1 MPRDLVQDQPLGA
14 GGDRRGRRSWIASAE
29 FGSSHFIAD
38 ERPAAVVDL
47 ALEFFARRSD

>member
-14 GGDRRGRRSWIASAE
+14 GRDGRGRCSWIASAE

-38 ERPAAVVDL
+38 ERLEAVVDL
-47 ALEFFARRSD
+47 ALEFFAGRSD